1 VPLFAAFL
9 EENNARASI
18 IGAALLMPFTVT
30 MAVGSLLGGVVTG
43 RLGARTVA
51 LTGVIVA
58 GIGLFL
64 MRLWPDRIAPIPMG
78 ATLIIAGFGFG
89 VVIAPIAA
97 VAINAVRRMHYGIAS
112 GLVVVTRLVGMTVA
126 LSVLSAWGVG
136 RLSRLLENNA
146 PTQKPGESAIDY
158 QTQLFAYIS
167 DQTVHY
173 SLVVLRET
181 FVIAG
186 LICVVAIIPVLML
199 RSARSQN
206 ELDPAMATTERYAS
220 PR

>member
-1 VPLFAAFL
+1 
-9 EENNARASI
+9 
-18 IGAALLMPFTVT
+18 
-30 MAVGSLLGGVVTG
+30 MAVGSLIGGVFTG

-58 GIGLFL
+58 GVGLFL
-64 MRLWPDRIAPIPMG
+64 MHLWPDRIAPIPMG
-78 ATLIIAGFGFG
+78 ATLIVAGLGFG
-89 VVIAPIAA
+89 VVIAPVAS
-97 VAINAVRRMHYGIAS
+97 VAISAVRRTHFGIAS

-146 PTQKPGESAIDY
+146 PMQKPGESAIDY
-158 QTQLFAYIS
+158 QTRLFAYIS

-186 LICVVAIIPVLML
+186 LICFVAIIPVLML
-199 RSARSQN
+199 RTARRHN
-206 ELDPAMATTERYAS
+206 ELDPAPGATARYAS
-220 PR
+220 SSR